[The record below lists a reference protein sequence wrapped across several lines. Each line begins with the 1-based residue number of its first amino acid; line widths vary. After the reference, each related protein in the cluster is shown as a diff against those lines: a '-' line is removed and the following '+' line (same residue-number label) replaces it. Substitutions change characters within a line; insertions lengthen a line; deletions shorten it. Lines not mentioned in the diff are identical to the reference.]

1 MDRRSFLAGVG
12 AAGAGALAGCASL
25 ASGEEYDVGMTA
37 TAFDPTEVTVSV
49 GESVTWYNNSSRRH
63 TVTAYDDG
71 IPEGAAYFATGGYE
85 SEAAAREAWRDGDG
99 AINSG
104 KRYSHRFEVAGTY
117 DYVCIPH
124 ERGGMVGRVVV
135 EQ

>member
-12 AAGAGALAGCASL
+12 AAGVGALAGCATL
-25 ASGEEYDVGMTA
+25 ASEGDYDVGMTA

-49 GESVTWYNNSSRRH
+49 GESVTWYNNSSRAH
-63 TVTAYDDG
+63 TVTAYDTGVPD
-71 IPEGAAYFATGGYE
+71 GAAYFATGGYD
-85 SEAAAREAWRDGDG
+85 SEDAAREAWRDGDG
-99 AINSG
+99 ALDSG
-104 KRYSHRFEVAGTY
+104 QRYSHRFEVAGTY

-135 EQ
+135 E